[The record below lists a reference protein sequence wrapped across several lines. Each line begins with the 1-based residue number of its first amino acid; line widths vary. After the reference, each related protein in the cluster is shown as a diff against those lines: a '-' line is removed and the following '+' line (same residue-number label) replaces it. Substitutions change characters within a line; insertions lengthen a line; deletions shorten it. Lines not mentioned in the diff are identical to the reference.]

1 MRQYST
7 HARLTDPQ
15 VSCAFLKFH
24 AFTNQNIHCTGGCF
38 NGNKQQRTTEHD
50 LIKSVQKT
58 KLMAI
63 KRRDLIR
70 SKTIIDNK
78 IIEQTNS
85 FKYLENLTS
94 CEKDLD
100 IDNKMNDFMVFLHG
114 YNRASIISITLL
126 SN

>member
-1 MRQYST
+1 
-7 HARLTDPQ
+7 
-15 VSCAFLKFH
+15 
-24 AFTNQNIHCTGGCF
+24 
-38 NGNKQQRTTEHD
+38 
-50 LIKSVQKT
+50 
-58 KLMAI
+58 MAI